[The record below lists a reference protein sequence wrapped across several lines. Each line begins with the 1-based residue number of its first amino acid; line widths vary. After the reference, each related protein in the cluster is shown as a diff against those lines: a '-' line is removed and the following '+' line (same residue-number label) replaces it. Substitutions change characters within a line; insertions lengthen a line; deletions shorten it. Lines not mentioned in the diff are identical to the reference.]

1 MDFLLVQFDYT
12 ISQYFLFRNTKI
24 LCKNNNN
31 TINGKLIC
39 QKRAKALK
47 SANALAFNSVSAS
60 ENSVLKKQTI

>member
-12 ISQYFLFRNTKI
+12 ISPYFLFRNTKI

-47 SANALAFNSVSAS
+47 SANAIAFYSF
-60 ENSVLKKQTI
+60 